1 LDSSIKAYIAG
12 FLDGD
17 GSIMLQIKPR
27 LGVRYGFRI
36 YATVCLYQNSAHIDA
51 LRQIQKQWQKGYLS
65 KRNDG
70 IAELRIDGYEGV
82 ESMLRE
88 LQEYVRFKRRQI
100 TLMFEAIQILKGKPT
115 VEQFLEACRI
125 ADQISELNYR
135 SNRKYTAR
143 VVEEYLIEKGL
154 LSP

>member
-1 LDSSIKAYIAG
+1 
-12 FLDGD
+12 
-17 GSIMLQIKPR
+17 MLQIKPR

-36 YATVCLYQNSAHIDA
+36 YATVCLYQNSAHIDE